1 MLEKKNSG
9 LKPGIVYMP
18 YILAET
24 VSSINSGDLNPKL
37 SIKSRYAVKNVNP
50 NFFGYIRTTNLI
62 RKMKIK
68 KIFKIENPTD

>member
-1 MLEKKNSG
+1 MLGKKSSDIE
-9 LKPGIVYMP
+9 PGIVWMP

-50 NFFGYIRTTNLI
+50 NFFGYIRTTSLI

-68 KIFKIENPTD
+68 KIFKIKNPTD